1 MRADALRP
9 ADVVADRRHDDQ
21 QDHRHDH
28 AEYTK
33 STSHLRFTSFV
44 IHGFANPMFPITCE
58 GVVNGKW
65 RFMRPHRRLRRHL
78 PTRWGGVPSAPPPHT
93 VGRSCFAAT
102 SAHGGEELPRA
113 PPHTVGRS
121 YCAVTSPHG
130 GEELLRRHLPTR
142 WGGVELS

>member
-9 ADVVADRRHDDQ
+9 ADVVADRGHDDQ

-28 AEYTK
+28 SEHTK

-44 IHGFANPMFPITCE
+44 IHGFANPMIPRTCE

-65 RFMRPHRRLRRHL
+65 RFISPLRRLRRHL
-78 PTRWGGVPSAPPPHT
+78 PTRWGGVAAPP
-93 VGRSCFAAT
+93 
-102 SAHGGEELPRA
+102 

-142 WGGVELS
+142 WGGVE